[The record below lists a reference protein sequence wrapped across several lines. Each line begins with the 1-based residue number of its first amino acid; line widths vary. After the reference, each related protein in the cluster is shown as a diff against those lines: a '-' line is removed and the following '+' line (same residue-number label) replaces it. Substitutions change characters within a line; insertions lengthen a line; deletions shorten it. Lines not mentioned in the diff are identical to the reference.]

1 VNPRA
6 STQAT
11 AVSSPPGGVFRLFV
25 LELRHHRDVVAEVFV
40 VVDGGEVPAARR
52 EQVAEVGVFGLG
64 RGSRRSR
71 REGQVVEAQR
81 RHGLRVGLL
90 LDDRLDDHLGEQIG
104 FELLQVRRFL
114 HLGIARA
121 LELRLG
127 AVHLARGD
135 EEESRRR
142 SGCVVEC
149 GGRGE
154 TAEEIRA
161 RAFETSRHPTRV

>member
-1 VNPRA
+1 MNN
-6 STQAT
+6 SLQ
-11 AVSSPPGGVFRLFV
+11 AVSSGQGK
-25 LELRHHRDVVAEVFV
+25 DVI
-40 VVDGGEVPAARR
+40 
-52 EQVAEVGVFGLG
+52 LL
-64 RGSRRSR
+64 
-71 REGQVVEAQR
+71 
-81 RHGLRVGLL
+81 HGLFGQGSNLR
-90 LDDRLDDHLGEQIG
+90 
-104 FELLQVRRFL
+104 
-114 HLGIARA
+114 GIARA

-149 GGRGE
+149 GGMGE